1 MTNPSNAGGSEGKE
15 PSSLVPAAAAT
26 ALQPAPAGTIPNQGN
41 ASNRPDSQAQP
52 NYLED
57 APLARQLSRL
67 AAIHGRSVPAFRFGM
82 TTQTDAGVPLEN
94 LSRHE
99 RAMELWQAHFPQGEV
114 RQVVITEVKRT
125 EFPLLWFSEDDSQVL
140 IIRGPLA

>member
-1 MTNPSNAGGSEGKE
+1 
-15 PSSLVPAAAAT
+15 
-26 ALQPAPAGTIPNQGN
+26 
-41 ASNRPDSQAQP
+41 
-52 NYLED
+52 
-57 APLARQLSRL
+57 
-67 AAIHGRSVPAFRFGM
+67 M

-140 IIRGPLA
+140 IIRGPLAQGGYNAEDDAGDPIDASATQLVSGFLLQLRTDDESWTQDEDKPQTAADWFNYAVRRHRKIFFEAIIATLVLSTIGMA